1 MTTVNGLPAH
11 ILLVH
16 AIVVLLP
23 LSALVLV
30 LTACLAP
37 VRRRL
42 AGANAI
48 LSVLVVILVPI
59 TTDAGE
65 WLERRV
71 ARTPLVRAH
80 TELGDTA
87 IWAAIPV
94 AVLAVALWWRQRE
107 AGAGGDAGAAGSGG
121 AAASSDAV
129 TAGGG
134 ASGDAGSADS
144 AAAGAGAAVP
154 DAPVRAGVAG
164 SGALAGTDLAG
175 AGGRERAGATGSG
188 PSAGADA
195 AVPDAP
201 VRAGAAE
208 SGASRHAGAVAADA
222 SAGAAASDVKA
233 GAGAAAADAPCAAE
247 AGSVATRADHA
258 EAGQT
263 SGASHAAAAGPSRRR
278 TFLAPA
284 SKAVTVTLIVLSVLA
299 AGAASYD
306 IVRIGDS
313 GAQAS
318 WQGQFQ
324 QNPLPRVR

>member
-48 LSVLVVILVPI
+48 LSVLVVVLVPI

-121 AAASSDAV
+121 AAASAGAV
-129 TAGGG
+129 TAGR
-134 ASGDAGSADS
+134 GDAGSA
-144 AAAGAGAAVP
+144 AARAGSDAF
-154 DAPVRAGVAG
+154 DAPV
-164 SGALAGTDLAG
+164 
-175 AGGRERAGATGSG
+175 
-188 PSAGADA
+188 GADA
-195 AVPDAP
+195 A
-201 VRAGAAE
+201 G
-208 SGASRHAGAVAADA
+208 
-222 SAGAAASDVKA
+222 SDGQA
-233 GAGAAAADAPCAAE
+233 GAGAAAEDAPSAAG
-247 AGSVATRADHA
+247 AGSVATRAAHA
-258 EAGQT
+258 GAAQTGGAGDT
-263 SGASHAAAAGPSRRR
+263 GAAGTSRRR

-284 SKAVTVTLIVLSVLA
+284 SKAVTLTLIVLSVLA